1 MEVGTKILIHG
12 LVKQTQFCASF
23 IALWSQNREISM
35 TAKLLVFKSVFV
47 PILSK
52 EQTTEVGN
60 LRRVLGVTL
69 RDKKHRS
76 EIRKALDVKSLLQI
90 EKTQLC

>member
-1 MEVGTKILIHG
+1 
-12 LVKQTQFCASF
+12 
-23 IALWSQNREISM
+23 M

-52 EQTTEVGN
+52 EQTAEVGY

-69 RDKKHRS
+69 CDKEHRS